1 MAYYYKILVSYDGY
15 NYSGFQKQLKQN
27 SIQAELEKALT
38 RMNANQKVDII
49 ASGRTDA
56 KVHAIAQ
63 VCTFSSI
70 KDFSKKYFLN
80 TVNNLLPDDIHVFDM
95 QPITEDF
102 HPRFNAKAK
111 KYEYLINMGTYNVFK
126 ARYQW
131 QLSKELD
138 IQAMRQ
144 ASSYLIGEHDFRTFS
159 SAKASQ
165 NSIKTIFDISFILE
179 SEILKIE
186 FYGSGFLRYMVRKL
200 TMVLVD
206 VGLHKIEPE
215 KVKELL
221 DKTNIAAYSKVAPG
235 TGLYLKE
242 VIY

>member
-1 MAYYYKILVSYDGY
+1 MSYYYKILVSYDGH
-15 NYSGFQKQLKQN
+15 NYSGFQKQLNQN

-63 VCTFSSI
+63 VCTFTSV
-70 KDFSKKYFLN
+70 KDFDRNYFLIAA
-80 TVNNLLPDDIHVFDM
+80 NNLLPDDIHIFD
-95 QPITEDF
+95 IEKINDDF
-102 HPRFNAKAK
+102 HPRFNARAK
-111 KYEYLINMGTYNVFK
+111 KYIYFINMGEYNVFQ
-126 ARYQW
+126 ANYQW

-138 IQAMRQ
+138 IQAMMQ
-144 ASSYLIGEHDFRTFS
+144 ASNYLIGEHDFRTFS
-159 SAKASQ
+159 SAKAIQ
-165 NSIKTIFDISFILE
+165 NTQRTIFDITFSCE
-179 SEILKIE
+179 NNILKIE

-206 VGLHKIEPE
+206 VGTHKIQPE
-215 KVKELL
+215 KVAELL
-221 DKTNIAAYSKVAPG
+221 LKKDVAAYSKVAPG
-235 TGLYLKE
+235 NGLYLSE